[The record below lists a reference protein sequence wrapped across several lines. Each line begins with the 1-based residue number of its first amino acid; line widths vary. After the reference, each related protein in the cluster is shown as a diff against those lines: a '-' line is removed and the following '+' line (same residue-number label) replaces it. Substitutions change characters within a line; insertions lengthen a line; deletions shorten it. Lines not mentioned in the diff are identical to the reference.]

1 MQSVCIIL
9 VPRNSYASAVV
20 DQFFPNF
27 PSTFKK
33 IQTVRLRNKIA
44 RISNGDGFWP
54 TPKPGFP
61 LIYAHLY
68 TFCSA
73 AKPNIAWFYRERCQN
88 VRKGKN
94 CNTYYLYLY
103 HDWFF
108 GIPGNMTYIPG
119 HNCGPFSPPCYMN
132 SFTTY
137 RPPDWHFHYTTVHR
151 TIPSVPQCSHG
162 KLTFSGYAI
171 APT

>member
-1 MQSVCIIL
+1 MYNFGSTKLICVRSCGPI
-9 VPRNSYASAVV
+9 
-20 DQFFPNF
+20 FPNF

-94 CNTYYLYLY
+94 WKNTTFIYITTGSLVSQATWLIYLAIIVGLFLRLAI
-103 HDWFF
+103 W
-108 GIPGNMTYIPG
+108 TL
-119 HNCGPFSPPCYMN
+119 SLL
-132 SFTTY
+132 
-137 RPPDWHFHYTTVHR
+137 TVHQ
-151 TIPSVPQCSHG
+151 TGIFIILLYTGQSPQFHN
-162 KLTFSGYAI
+162 
-171 APT
+171 APTASSHLAVMP